1 MLHKHIARHTKR
13 YVGHVTKYLYERDT
27 LFATIAVFVFLIAI
41 GMIKLNVFHKI
52 KLISKWT
59 ITILIACTYILIS
72 CRSNKQKSKIK
83 EVSQSTVVL
92 KGQKDRYSISCKL
105 LGIDDLRTNKE
116 LPKIR
121 IWISFSLYDTG
132 KIINIKYDAGTWLAE
147 FYQYRFGL
155 NDNNESILISK
166 NKVESTPHSGWND
179 FFNQIE
185 KLGIYTLNDNDRRH
199 NSGLCTDANNITVE
213 IVKHNNVMRFSRN
226 FILFGINDV
235 LNSKTGI
242 FYGINF

>member
-1 MLHKHIARHTKR
+1 
-13 YVGHVTKYLYERDT
+13 
-27 LFATIAVFVFLIAI
+27 
-41 GMIKLNVFHKI
+41 MIKLNVFHKI

-116 LPKIR
+116 LLKIR

-213 IVKHNNVMRFSRN
+213 IVKDSNYFKYDYPCWEAIEDQSQLNKVKK
-226 FILFGINDV
+226 ILRIIESEFGFKPFPLDFESVNEIKGFRD
-235 LNSKTGI
+235 
-242 FYGINF
+242 